1 MAEGTPWLEDG
12 SRSPAGTSS
21 VERGGGGGGGGA
33 SAPGPGPVA
42 GARAKLYFFFFWIGS
57 QWGIQDFDKGGPT

>member
-12 SRSPAGTSS
+12 SRSPAGTSG
-21 VERGGGGGGGGA
+21 VERVGAGGGA

-42 GARAKLYFFFFWIGS
+42 R
-57 QWGIQDFDKGGPT
+57 GP